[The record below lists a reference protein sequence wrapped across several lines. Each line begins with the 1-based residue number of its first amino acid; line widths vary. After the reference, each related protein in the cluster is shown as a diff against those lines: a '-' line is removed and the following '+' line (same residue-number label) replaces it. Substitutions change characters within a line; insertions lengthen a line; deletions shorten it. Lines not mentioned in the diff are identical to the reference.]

1 MLSLY
6 ANMIKTIRYFI
17 LLIFLFSLQISAQKR
32 ETSGP
37 VYIDSAMAVPVSAI
51 STRKM
56 KAPSTE
62 YKLVNPRNRG
72 INKVVPGK
80 GFPKSQDAALQSK
93 MGKLPS
99 KAPILSFDAAITRS
113 TPTDPTGAAG
123 PNHYVNGYN
132 SAFSIFDKSGNQIV
146 APADLSSIG
155 GEFTNENLGDP
166 IILYDEFADRFLIT
180 QFSDTPESFLV
191 AVSQTSDP
199 VNGGWDT
206 YRFPTNGALP
216 DYPKISVWSDGYYV
230 TTNKNSNTAS
240 TSQVVYVFERDKMLA
255 GESAKV
261 ISFPLPG
268 IRTNGFYSPAGFHAM
283 GGELPPRGNSPI
295 VFLQDDAWAGVSEDH
310 LKLWNINIDWN
321 SPANST
327 IAESQELGTN
337 NGVTPFIATF
347 DGGAFSNLAQPG
359 DTPDVDVL
367 QATMMYM
374 TQYRRFPTYNTA
386 VMNFVV
392 DVDATAAEHAGI
404 RWYEL
409 RQPSDGGQW
418 SVFQEGT
425 YAPDK
430 SDRFSGSIGMD
441 KNGNI
446 GLGFTVLDDSPET
459 PIFPSIRYTG
469 RFNNDPKGQMT
480 VKEEVII
487 QGVSADP
494 SSRYGDYAHLTVDP
508 ADDLTFWHN
517 AEYFDSSDR
526 KNRVGVF
533 KLAPDF
539 TNDVGI
545 VALVTP
551 TNSTLTSSEVVTV
564 TIRNFGIA
572 SQTNIPVSYSVDG
585 GAVITETFTGTVP
598 GTSSVDFTFSTNA
611 NLGTIGQSYTF
622 VASTNLGTDEN
633 ENNDTLTIEV
643 KNLFAK
649 DVGITSIDSPRTGLN
664 LTSTEDVTVTI
675 ENFGGEP
682 QSNIPVAYK
691 IENNRKIN
699 EVFQGTIPVGENAVY
714 TFSQKANLS
723 NSGRYKIYAET
734 NLVEDQ
740 DNTNNS
746 KTKSVANLNC
756 IPVGSDCTSFGDGI
770 SYFQLEDILNER
782 IPCTSGYAD
791 FIGFSTDL
799 DRSQGLFT
807 VTVKTLFDNPQD
819 EKFSMWIDLND
830 NGAFDDS
837 EILISAENIPTANTA
852 FSFDF
857 TLPKDAALG
866 QHLLRVRAGDTSFG
880 GDLNNPCSV
889 MDFGT
894 THDYSVRI
902 VDSTLNIDDFL
913 LNEANLEIIE
923 QSANPN
929 GRDGVYNIFLETQF
943 NQPLRITVHNLLGQ
957 KMLEN
962 QVKNVS
968 GQGYEYDIDM
978 SYAATGV
985 YLLRIGTRDVGIV
998 KRFLVK

>member
-1 MLSLY
+1 
-6 ANMIKTIRYFI
+6 MIKTIPYFTLF
-17 LLIFLFSLQISAQKR
+17 LLLFSFQVIAQTR

-37 VYIDSAMAVPVSAI
+37 VYIDSASSVPVSAI

-56 KAPSTE
+56 KAPSTA
-62 YKLVNPRNRG
+62 YKVVNPRNRG

-80 GFPKSQDAALQSK
+80 GLPKTQDAAIQSK
-93 MGKLPS
+93 MGELPS
-99 KAPILSFDAAITRS
+99 KAPVFTFDAAVSRS
-113 TPTDPTGAAG
+113 TPTDPTGAVG
-123 PNHYVNGYN
+123 PNHYVNGWN
-132 SAFSIFDKSGNQIV
+132 SAFSVFDKNGNQV
-146 APADLSSIG
+146 VQPASLSSIG

-199 VNGGWDT
+199 VNGGWNT

-240 TSQVVYVFERDKMLA
+240 SSQVVYVFERDKMLV

-261 ISFPLPG
+261 VSFPLPG
-268 IRTNGFYSPAGFHAM
+268 VRTNGFYSPAGFHAM
-283 GGELPPRGNSPI
+283 GGQLPPRGNSPI

-310 LKLWNINIDWN
+310 LKLWNINVNWN
-321 SPANST
+321 TPGNST
-327 IAESQELGTN
+327 IAESQELGTG

-347 DGGAFSNLAQPG
+347 DGGAFSNLSQPN
-359 DTPDVDVL
+359 DAPDLDVL

-374 TQYRRFPTYNTA
+374 TQYRRFPTYNSA

-409 RQPSDGGQW
+409 RQPSNGGLW
-418 SVFQEGT
+418 SVYQEGT

-441 KNGNI
+441 AQGNI
-446 GLGFTVLDDSPET
+446 GLGYTVLDDSPES

-469 RFNNDPKGQMT
+469 RYSSDPKGIMT
-480 VKEEVII
+480 VKESVIVN
-487 QGVSADP
+487 GLSPDP
-494 SSRYGDYAHLTVDP
+494 SSRYGDYAHLTIDP

-517 AEYFDSSDR
+517 GEYFDNPDR

-539 TNDVGI
+539 TNDVGV
-545 VALVTP
+545 VALVNP
-551 TNSTLTSSEVVTV
+551 TNATLTSSETVTV
-564 TIRNFGIA
+564 TIRNFGDA

-585 GAVITETFTGTVP
+585 GPVITEIYTGTIP
-598 GTSSVDFTFSTNA
+598 GTSSVDFTFATQA
-611 NLGTIGQSYTF
+611 NLGTIGQIYTF
-622 VASTNLGTDEN
+622 TAATNLGVDEN
-633 ENNDTLTIEV
+633 VSNDSFTTTV

-649 DVGITSIDSPRTGLN
+649 DVGVTSIDAPKTGLN
-664 LTSTEDVTVTI
+664 LTASENVTITI
-675 ENFGGEP
+675 ENFGGQA
-682 QSNIPVAYK
+682 QSNIPVAYR
-691 IENNRKIN
+691 IGINRKIN
-699 EVFQGTIPVGENAVY
+699 EVFPGTIPVGENAVY
-714 TFSQKANLS
+714 TFTQKANLS
-723 NSGRYKIYAET
+723 TSGRYLVFAET
-734 NLVEDQ
+734 NLEGDQ

-756 IPVGSDCTSFGDGI
+756 IPVGSDCSSFGDGI
-770 SYFQLEDILNER
+770 SYFQLGTILNER
-782 IPCTSGYAD
+782 IPCTNGYAD
-791 FIGFSTDL
+791 YIGFSTDL
-799 DRSQGLFT
+799 DRSKNTFT

-819 EKFSMWIDLND
+819 EKFSMWIDFND

-837 EILISAENIPTANTA
+837 EILITSQTLSAANTA

-857 TLPKDAALG
+857 TLPKDTPLG

-880 GDLNNPCSV
+880 GELNDPCSV
-889 MDFGT
+889 MEFGS
-894 THDYSVRI
+894 THDYTVRI
-902 VDSTLNIDDFL
+902 TDSTLNIDDFL
-913 LNEANLEIIE
+913 LNEANIEIVE
-923 QSANPN
+923 QNPEAK
-929 GRDGVYNIFLETQF
+929 DGIYRVFLETQF
-943 NQPLRITVHNLLGQ
+943 DQPLRITVHNLLGQ
-957 KMLEN
+957 KMIEN
-962 QVKNVS
+962 QVNNVN
-968 GQGYEYDIDM
+968 GRGYQYDFDM
-978 SYAATGV
+978 SYAATGA
-985 YLLRIGTRDVGIV
+985 YLLRIGTRDVGLV

>member
-1 MLSLY
+1 M
-6 ANMIKTIRYFI
+6 
-17 LLIFLFSLQISAQKR
+17 FLFSLQIAAQTR

-37 VYIDSAMAVPVSAI
+37 VFIDSAMAIPVSAI

-72 INKVVPGK
+72 INKVIPGK
-80 GFPKSQDAALQSK
+80 GLPKTQDAALQTK
-93 MGKLPS
+93 MGELPA
-99 KAPILSFDAAITRS
+99 KTPILSFDVAATRS
-113 TPTDPTGAAG
+113 TPTDPTGAVG

-146 APADLSSIG
+146 PPAALSSIG

-180 QFSDTPESFLV
+180 QFSDTPEGFLV

-199 VNGGWDT
+199 VNGGWNT
-206 YRFPTNGALP
+206 YRFTTNGALP

-230 TTNKNSNTAS
+230 TTNKNSNTAA
-240 TSQVVYVFERDKMLA
+240 TSQVVYVFERDKMLV
-255 GESAKV
+255 GETAKMV
-261 ISFPLPG
+261 SFPLPG

-283 GGELPPRGNSPI
+283 GGELPPKGNSPI
-295 VFLQDDAWAGVSEDH
+295 IFLQDDAWAAVSEDH
-310 LKLWNINIDWN
+310 LKLWNINVDWN
-321 SPANST
+321 TPGNST
-327 IAESQELGTN
+327 IAESQELGTSD
-337 NGVTPFIATF
+337 GVTPFIATF

-359 DTPDVDVL
+359 NAPDVDAL

-409 RQPSDGGQW
+409 RQPSNGGLW
-418 SVFQEGT
+418 SVYQEGT
-425 YAPDK
+425 YAPTK

-441 KNGNI
+441 AQGNI
-446 GLGFTVLDDSPET
+446 GLGFTILDDSPET

-469 RFNNDPKGQMT
+469 RYSSDPKGIMT
-480 VKEEVII
+480 VKEESII
-487 QGVSADP
+487 EGINSDP

-517 AEYFDSSDR
+517 GEYFEIPDR

-545 VALVTP
+545 VALVNP
-551 TNSTLTSSEVVTV
+551 ISATLTSSEEVTV
-564 TIRNFGIA
+564 TIRNFGMV
-572 SQTNIPVSYSVDG
+572 SQSNIPISYSVNG
-585 GAVITETFTGTVP
+585 GAVITEIFTGSVP
-598 GTSSVDFTFSTNA
+598 ATSSVDFTFSTNA
-611 NLGTIGQSYTF
+611 NLGIIGQTYTF
-622 VASTNLGTDEN
+622 FATTNLVNDEN
-633 ENNDTLTIEV
+633 DNNDAFTIDI
-643 KNLFAK
+643 KNLFAN
-649 DVGITSIDSPRTGLN
+649 DVGVTSIDSPRTGLQ
-664 LTSTEDVTVTI
+664 LTASEQVTITI

-682 QSNIPVAYK
+682 QSNIPVTYK
-691 IENNRKIN
+691 VENNREVN
-699 EVFQGTIPVGENAVY
+699 EVFAGTIPVGENAVY
-714 TFSQKANLS
+714 TFSQSANLS
-723 NSGRYKIYAET
+723 NFGRYLIFAET
-734 NLVEDQ
+734 NLEDDQ

-756 IPVGSDCTSFGDGI
+756 IPVGSDCTSFGDGL
-770 SYFQLEDILNER
+770 SYFELGDILNER

-799 DRSQGLFT
+799 DRSVGTYT

-837 EILISAENIPTANTA
+837 ERVISAENIPAANTA

-857 TLPKDAALG
+857 NLPNDAPLG

-889 MDFGT
+889 MDFGS

-902 VDSTLNIDDFL
+902 TDSTLNIDDFL

-923 QSANPN
+923 QSPN
-929 GRDGVYNIFLETQF
+929 LESRDGIFNIFLETQF
-943 NQPLRITVHNLLGQ
+943 DQPLRITVHNLLGQ
-957 KMLEN
+957 KLIEN
-962 QVKNVS
+962 QVSNLN
-968 GQGYEYDIDM
+968 GRGYQYEIDM

>member
-1 MLSLY
+1 MLSLNY
-6 ANMIKTIRYFI
+6 NMIKNIPYLALF
-17 LLIFLFSLQISAQKR
+17 FLFFSIQITAQTR

-37 VYIDSAMAVPVSAI
+37 VYIDSSVAIPVTAI

-80 GFPKSQDAALQSK
+80 GLPKTQDAALQSK
-93 MGKLPS
+93 MGELPG
-99 KAPILSFDAAITRS
+99 KAPLFTFDAAVTRS
-113 TPTDPTGAAG
+113 TPSDPTGAAG
-123 PNHYVNGYN
+123 PNHYVNGWN

-146 APADLSSIG
+146 PPASLSSIG

-180 QFSDTPESFLV
+180 QFSDTPEGFLV

-199 VNGGWDT
+199 VNGGWNT
-206 YRFPTNGALP
+206 YRFSTNGALP

-230 TTNKNSNTAS
+230 TTNKNSNTAA
-240 TSQVVYVFERDKMLA
+240 TSQVVYVFERDKMLV

-261 ISFPLPG
+261 VSFPLPG
-268 IRTNGFYSPAGFHAM
+268 VRTNGFYSPAGFHAM

-295 VFLQDDAWAGVSEDH
+295 IFLQDDAWAGVSEDH
-310 LKLWNINIDWN
+310 LKFWNINIDWN
-321 SPANST
+321 SPGSST
-327 IAESQELGTN
+327 IAESQELGTG

-359 DTPDVDVL
+359 EAPDLDAL

-374 TQYRRFPTYNTA
+374 TQYRRFPTYNAA
-386 VMNFVV
+386 VLNFVV
-392 DVDATAAEHAGI
+392 DIDATAAEHAGI

-409 RQPSDGGQW
+409 RQPTNGGLW
-418 SVFQEGT
+418 TVFQEGT

-430 SDRFSGSIGMD
+430 SDRYSGSIGMD
-441 KNGNI
+441 AQGNI

-469 RFNNDPKGQMT
+469 RYNNDPKGIMT
-480 VKEEVII
+480 LKEEVIVNGI
-487 QGVSADP
+487 SADP

-517 AEYFDSSDR
+517 GEYFDSPDR

-545 VALVTP
+545 VALVRP
-551 TNSTLTSSEVVTV
+551 TNATLTSSEVVTV
-564 TIRNFGIA
+564 TIRNYGLT
-572 SQTNIPVSYSVDG
+572 SQSNIPVSYSVDG
-585 GAVITETFTGTVP
+585 GPVVTETFTGTIP

-611 NLGTIGQSYTF
+611 NLGTIGQTYTF
-622 VASTNLGTDEN
+622 VATTNLDIDEN
-633 ENNDTLTIEV
+633 ENNDSFTIDV

-649 DVGITSIDSPRTGLN
+649 DVGVTSIDSPVTGLN
-664 LTSTEDVTVTI
+664 LTASEDVTITI

-682 QSNIPVAYK
+682 QSNIPVAYR
-691 IENNRKIN
+691 IENNQKIN
-699 EVFQGTIPVGENAVY
+699 EVFPGTIPVGENAVY
-714 TFSQKANLS
+714 TFSQTANLS
-723 NSGRYKIYAET
+723 ASGRYRLFAET
-734 NLVEDQ
+734 NLAGDQ

-756 IPVGSDCTSFGDGI
+756 IPVGSDCASFGDGL
-770 SYFQLEDILNER
+770 SYFELGDILNER
-782 IPCTSGYAD
+782 IPCTNGYAD

-799 DRSQGLFT
+799 DRSVGTYT

-830 NGAFDDS
+830 NGTFDDS
-837 EILISAENIPTANTA
+837 EIVISAQNIPAANTA
-852 FSFDF
+852 FSYDF
-857 TLPKDAALG
+857 TLPNDAPLG

-894 THDYSVRI
+894 THDYTVRI
-902 VDSTLNIDDFL
+902 TDSTLNIDDFL
-913 LNEANLEIIE
+913 LNEANLQIVE
-923 QSANPN
+923 QNPDANE
-929 GRDGVYNIFLETQF
+929 GIYRVFLETPF
-943 NQPLRITVHNLLGQ
+943 DQPLRITVHNLLGQ
-957 KMLEN
+957 KMIEN
-962 QVKNVS
+962 QVDNIN
-968 GQGYEYDIDM
+968 GQGYLYEIDM
-978 SYAATGV
+978 SYAASGA
-985 YLLRIGTRDVGIV
+985 YLLRIGTRDVGVV

>member
-1 MLSLY
+1 
-6 ANMIKTIRYFI
+6 MIKTIPYFT
-17 LLIFLFSLQISAQKR
+17 LFFLLFSLQIIAQKR

-37 VYIDSAMAVPVSAI
+37 VYIDSAVAVPVTAI
-51 STRKM
+51 SNRKM

-80 GFPKSQDAALQSK
+80 GLPKTQDAALQSK
-93 MGKLPS
+93 MGELPA
-99 KAPILSFDAAITRS
+99 KAPLFTFDAAVTRS
-113 TPTDPTGAAG
+113 TPSDPTGAAG
-123 PNHYVNGYN
+123 PNHYVNGWN

-146 APADLSSIG
+146 PPASLSSIG
-155 GEFTNENLGDP
+155 GEFTNETLGDP

-199 VNGGWDT
+199 VNGGWNT
-206 YRFPTNGALP
+206 YRFPTNEALP

-240 TSQVVYVFERDKMLA
+240 TSQVVYVFERDKMLV
-255 GESAKV
+255 GQSAKV
-261 ISFPLPG
+261 VSFPLPG

-295 VFLQDDAWAGVSEDH
+295 IFLQDDAWAGVFEDH
-310 LKLWNINIDWN
+310 LKFWNVNINWN
-321 SPANST
+321 SPGNST
-327 IAESQELGTN
+327 IAESQELGTS

-347 DGGAFSNLAQPG
+347 DGGAFSNLAQPEG
-359 DTPDVDVL
+359 APDLDVL

-374 TQYRRFPTYNTA
+374 TQYRRFSTYNAA
-386 VMNFVV
+386 VLNFVV

-409 RQPSDGGQW
+409 RQPSNGGLW
-418 SVFQEGT
+418 AVFQEGT

-430 SDRFSGSIGMD
+430 SDRYSGSIGMD
-441 KNGNI
+441 ANGNI

-469 RFNNDPKGQMT
+469 RYNNDPKGQMT
-480 VKEEVII
+480 VKEEVIVNGI
-487 QGVSADP
+487 SADP

-517 AEYFDSSDR
+517 GEYFDGPDR

-545 VALVTP
+545 VALVSP
-551 TNSTLTSSEVVTV
+551 TNATLTSSEVVTV

-572 SQTNIPVSYSVDG
+572 SHTNIPVSYSVDG
-585 GAVITETFTGTVP
+585 GAVVTETFTGTIP
-598 GTSSVDFTFSTNA
+598 GTSSVDFTFATPA
-611 NLGTIGQSYTF
+611 NVGTIGQIYTF
-622 VASTNLGTDEN
+622 VAATNLDTDEN
-633 ENNDTLTIEV
+633 ENNDSFTIEV
-643 KNLFAK
+643 KNLFPK
-649 DVGITSIDSPRTGLN
+649 DVGITSIDSPRTDLN
-664 LTSTEDVTVTI
+664 LTASEEVTVTI

-682 QSNIPVAYK
+682 QSNIPVAYR

-699 EVFQGTIPVGENAVY
+699 EVFPGTIPVGENAVY
-714 TFSQKANLS
+714 TFSQTANLS
-723 NSGRYKIYAET
+723 TSGRFLIYAET
-734 NLVEDQ
+734 NLEGDQ

-746 KTKSVANLNC
+746 KNKSVANLSC
-756 IPVGSDCTSFGDGI
+756 IPEGSDCASFGDGL
-770 SYFQLEDILNER
+770 SYFELGDILNER
-782 IPCTSGYAD
+782 IPCTNGYAD
-791 FIGFSTDL
+791 YIGLSTDL
-799 DRSQGLFT
+799 DRSIGNYT

-819 EKFSMWIDLND
+819 EKFSLWIDLND

-837 EILISAENIPTANTA
+837 EILISSQNIPAANTA

-857 TLPKDAALG
+857 TLPNDAPLG

-894 THDYSVRI
+894 THDYTVRI
-902 VDSTLNIDDFL
+902 TDSTLKIDDFL
-913 LNEANLEIIE
+913 LNEANLEIVE
-923 QSANPN
+923 QNPIP
-929 GRDGVYNIFLETQF
+929 RDGIYRVFLETQF
-943 NQPLRITVHNLLGQ
+943 DQPLRITVHNLLGQ
-957 KMLEN
+957 KMIEN
-962 QVKNVS
+962 EVNNLN
-968 GQGYEYDIDM
+968 GRGYQYDFDM
-978 SYAATGV
+978 SYAARGV

-998 KRFLVK
+998 KRFIVR

>member
-1 MLSLY
+1 
-6 ANMIKTIRYFI
+6 MIKTIPFFTLF
-17 LLIFLFSLQISAQKR
+17 LLLFSFQVTAQIR

-51 STRKM
+51 SNRKM

-80 GFPKSQDAALQSK
+80 GLPKTKDAALQSK
-93 MGKLPS
+93 MGELPS
-99 KAPILSFDAAITRS
+99 KSPIFTFDAAVSRS

-123 PNHYVNGYN
+123 PNHYVNGWN
-132 SAFSIFDKSGNQIV
+132 SAFSVFDKSGNQIV
-146 APADLSSIG
+146 QPSSLSSIG
-155 GEFTNENLGDP
+155 GEFTNETLGDP

-199 VNGGWDT
+199 VNGGWNT

-255 GESAKV
+255 GGSAKV
-261 ISFPLPG
+261 VSFPLPG

-295 VFLQDDAWAGVSEDH
+295 IFLQDDSWAGVSEDH
-310 LKLWNINIDWN
+310 LKFWNINIDWN
-321 SPANST
+321 SPTNST
-327 IAESQELGTN
+327 IAESQELGTS
-337 NGVTPFIATF
+337 NGVSPFIATF

-359 DTPDVDVL
+359 EAPDVDVL

-386 VMNFVV
+386 VLNFVV

-409 RQPSDGGQW
+409 RQASNGGLW
-418 SVFQEGT
+418 TVFQEGT

-441 KNGNI
+441 GNGNI

-480 VKEEVII
+480 VKEEVIVNGI
-487 QGVSADP
+487 SADP
-494 SSRYGDYAHLTVDP
+494 SSRYGDYAHLTIDP

-517 AEYFDSSDR
+517 GEYFDSPDR

-539 TNDVGI
+539 TNDVGVI
-545 VALVTP
+545 DLVRP
-551 TNSTLTSSEVVTV
+551 TNATLTSSEVVTV
-564 TIRNFGIA
+564 TIRNFGIT

-585 GAVITETFTGTVP
+585 GAVVTETFTGTVP
-598 GTSSVDFTFSTNA
+598 GTSSVDFTFSTPA
-611 NLGTIGQSYTF
+611 NLGVIGQSYTF
-622 VASTNLGTDEN
+622 VASTNLVIDEN
-633 ENNDTLTIEV
+633 ENNNSFTIDV

-664 LTSTEDVTVTI
+664 LTASETVTVTI

-682 QSNIPVAYK
+682 QSNIPVGYR

-699 EVFQGTIPVGENAVY
+699 EVFPGTIPVGENAVH
-714 TFSQKANLS
+714 TFSQSANLS
-723 NSGRYKIYAET
+723 ASGRYLIFAET
-734 NLVEDQ
+734 NMEGDQ
-740 DNTNNS
+740 DNFNNS

-756 IPVGSDCTSFGDGI
+756 IPVGSDCASFGDGL
-770 SYFQLEDILNER
+770 SFFQLGDILNER
-782 IPCTSGYAD
+782 IPCTNGYVD
-791 FIGFSTDL
+791 FIGFSTNL
-799 DRSQGLFT
+799 DRSQGSFT
-807 VTVKTLFDNPQD
+807 VTVKTLFDDPEV

-830 NGAFDDS
+830 NGVFDDS
-837 EILISAENIPTANTA
+837 EILISSEVLSASNTA
-852 FSFDF
+852 FSYDF
-857 TLPKDAALG
+857 TLPNDTPLG
-866 QHLLRVRAGDTSFG
+866 QHLLRVRAGDNSFG

-902 VDSTLNIDDFL
+902 IDSTLNIDDFL
-913 LNEANLEIIE
+913 LNEADLEIVE
-923 QSANPN
+923 LNPELRN
-929 GRDGVYNIFLETQF
+929 GIFRVFLDTQF
-943 NQPLRITVHNLLGQ
+943 QQPLRITVHNLLGQ
-957 KMLEN
+957 KMIEN
-962 QVKNVS
+962 QVDNTS
-968 GQGYEYDIDM
+968 GQGYLYDIDM

>member
-1 MLSLY
+1 MMLSLNT
-6 ANMIKTIRYFI
+6 NMIKSIPFLSLF
-17 LLIFLFSLQISAQKR
+17 LLLFTLQISAQKR

-37 VYIDSAMAVPVSAI
+37 VYIDSAAAVSVTAI

-80 GFPKSQDAALQSK
+80 GLPKTQDAALQSK
-93 MGKLPS
+93 MGEFPS
-99 KAPILSFDAAITRS
+99 KAPILSFDAAVTRS
-113 TPTDPTGAAG
+113 TPSDPTGAAG
-123 PNHYVNGYN
+123 PNHYVNGWN
-132 SAFSIFDKSGNQIV
+132 SAFSVFDKSGNQIV
-146 APADLSSIG
+146 SPASLSSIG
-155 GEFTNENLGDP
+155 GEFTNETLGDP

-199 VNGGWDT
+199 VNGGWNT

-230 TTNKNSNTAS
+230 TTNKNQNTAS
-240 TSQVVYVFERDKMLA
+240 TSQVIYVFERDKMLV

-261 ISFPLPG
+261 VSFPLPG
-268 IRTNGFYSPAGFHAM
+268 VRTNGFYSPAGFHAM

-295 VFLQDDAWAGVSEDH
+295 IFLQDDAWAGVSEDH

-321 SPANST
+321 SPGNST
-327 IAESQELGTN
+327 IAESQELGTS

-347 DGGAFSNLAQPG
+347 DGGSFSNLAQPG
-359 DTPDVDVL
+359 EAPDLDAL
-367 QATMMYM
+367 QAAMMYM

-386 VMNFVV
+386 VLNFVV
-392 DVDATAAEHAGI
+392 DVDATAAEHAGV

-409 RQPSDGGQW
+409 RQPSNGGLW

-441 KNGNI
+441 AQGNI

-480 VKEEVII
+480 VREEVII
-487 QGVSADP
+487 NGISADP

-517 AEYFDSSDR
+517 AEYFDDPDR

-545 VALVTP
+545 VALINP
-551 TNSTLTSSEVVTV
+551 ISATLTSSEVVTV
-564 TIRNFGIA
+564 TIRNFGSS
-572 SQTNIPVSYSVDG
+572 SQSNIPVSYSVDG
-585 GAVITETFTGTVP
+585 GPVITETFTGTIP
-598 GTSSVDFTFSTNA
+598 GTSSVGFTFATNA
-611 NLGTIGQSYTF
+611 NLGTIGQTYTF
-622 VASTNLGTDEN
+622 VATTNLDTDEN
-633 ENNDTLTIEV
+633 ENNDSFTIDV
-643 KNLFAK
+643 KNLLAK
-649 DVGITSIDSPRTGLN
+649 DVGITSIDAPNTGLN
-664 LTSTEDVTVTI
+664 LTASEQVTVTI

-682 QSNIPVAYK
+682 QSNIPVAYR

-699 EVFQGTIPVGENAVY
+699 EVFPGTISVGENAVY
-714 TFSQKANLS
+714 TFSQTANLS
-723 NSGRYKIYAET
+723 TSGRYLVFAET
-734 NLVEDQ
+734 NLEGDQ

-756 IPVGSDCTSFGDGI
+756 IPVGSDCSSFGDGI
-770 SYFQLEDILNER
+770 SYFELGDILNER
-782 IPCTSGYAD
+782 IPCTNGYAD

-799 DRSQGLFT
+799 DRSKGTFT

-837 EILISAENIPTANTA
+837 ERVISAQTIPAANTA
-852 FSFDF
+852 FSYDF
-857 TLPKDAALG
+857 TLPTDAPLG
-866 QHLLRVRAGDTSFG
+866 QHLLRVRAGDTSVG

-894 THDYSVRI
+894 THDYSVKI
-902 VDSTLNIDDFL
+902 IDSTLDLDDFL
-913 LNEANLEIIE
+913 LNDADLEIAE
-923 QSANPN
+923 Q
-929 GRDGVYNIFLETQF
+929 GDGIYRVFLETQF
-943 NQPLRITVHNLLGQ
+943 EQPLRIMVHNLLGQ
-957 KMLEN
+957 KMIEN
-962 QVKNVS
+962 QVNS
-968 GQGYEYDIDM
+968 NGQGYLYEIDM